1 MHYLGRWR
9 MQLARRRL
17 KMPGATIAHVSAEV
31 GYDSEAAFNRAFKKY
46 VGKPPGKWR
55 KGGKERS
62 PAGQPETHQWLVDN
76 T

>member
-9 MQLARRRL
+9 MRLATRRL
-17 KMPGATIAHVSAEV
+17 KMPGATIAHVSTEI

-55 KGGKERS
+55 KEREETN
-62 PAGQPETHQWLVDN
+62 PAGQSK
-76 T
+76 